1 MEKNILE
8 LLKELLEAIF
18 APLFGRPAPVAD
30 YVWPLS
36 NCATPDEMNTSFGP
50 RINNNKWDFHDGI
63 DLPAA
68 IGTNVH
74 AMRAGTVL
82 LADKGG
88 TDGFSSRHIVLK
100 VEDPNDGFI
109 YLVYLHLYSIAVSRG
124 DIVTQ
129 GQVIGTVGKDHA
141 HYPHLHFEF
150 RKGLPREIDSV
161 HPLGYLPYADTC
173 NCSPPVSDR
182 FNRLGQRMA
191 ARLLFGAS
199 SRLEGDLK
207 RVEVDLN
214 QGDTLLACR
223 FVDFDN
229 KNTVHEGN
237 SDTRIFRKNIGVEG
251 YQKSQMNDP
260 KRLRND
266 LKYGVLVINIPSK
279 CDKLVARVIDVGN
292 NIATSAAIAVPNQTA
307 TDEYIDFEGDEVP
320 PKDWKVVTSTTGDG
334 TSVEFNDS
342 AAHTGLRGMRCVDD
356 STTETTTQRAG
367 IQRELPA
374 GRFEW
379 IAEAWFNPTD
389 LNLKSDPPQSVFLLY
404 FLSGDN
410 LSVAARIRNKGGS
423 MLAGIVAKEPDGKF
437 KGSDSPAV
445 IDLNVWRKW
454 RLHLLRIG
462 TRETTAVLYLDE
474 GGKMVEKERIN
485 WDSTAFEPLV
495 LRAGIGLSS
504 AGATATVLT
513 DELRLTE
520 RNLGLTTENKI
531 GSE

>member
-1 MEKNILE
+1 MEKSIIEIFKKLV
-8 LLKELLEAIF
+8 EAIF

-74 AMRAGTVL
+74 AMRSGTVHF
-82 LADKGG
+82 AGPGG
-88 TDGFSSRHIVLK
+88 TDGFSSQHIVLQ
-100 VEDPNDGFI
+100 VEDPNDGLM
-109 YLVYLHLYSIAVSRG
+109 YLVYLHLDSIDPAVTEG
-124 DIVTQ
+124 AIVTQ
-129 GQVIGTVGKDHA
+129 GQVIGTVGKDDA
-141 HYPHLHFEF
+141 TYPHLHFEF
-150 RKGLPREIDSV
+150 RKGTLKEIGSV

-173 NCSPPVSDR
+173 NFSPPVSDR
-182 FNRLGQRMA
+182 FNRLGSLMA
-191 ARLLFGAS
+191 ARLIFNAS
-199 SRLEGDLK
+199 SKLEGDLK

-214 QGDTLLACR
+214 QGDTLLECR

-229 KNTVHEGN
+229 KKTINEGN
-237 SDTRIFRKNIGVEG
+237 SDTRIFKKNIGVEG
-251 YQKSQMNDP
+251 YQKSNMDAQG
-260 KRLRND
+260 RTD
-266 LKYGVLVINIPSK
+266 LKYGVLIREIPLN

-292 NIATSAAIAVPNQTA
+292 NIAASGAIVVPNKTA
-307 TDEYIDFEGDEVP
+307 TDEYIDFEDGEMP
-320 PKDWKVVTSTTGDG
+320 PTGWTKLQSSG
-334 TSVEFNDS
+334 TSVVNDS
-342 AAHTGLRGMRCVDD
+342 TAAHSGLRGMLCIDD

-367 IQRELPA
+367 IEFTLPA

-379 IAEAWFNPTD
+379 IAEAWFYPKELYLAQD
-389 LNLKSDPPQSVFLLY
+389 QSIFLLY

-410 LSVAARIRNKGGS
+410 LSVAARIRNHCGS
-423 MLAGIVAKEPDGKF
+423 LLAGIAFKEPDGSP
-437 KGSDSPAV
+437 KGKDSDEV
-445 IDLNVWRKW
+445 IEPGVWRKW

-474 GGKMVEKERIN
+474 GDKMVEIDRID
-485 WDSTAFEPLV
+485 WDSTAFEPLA

-504 AGATATVLT
+504 AGAKATVLT

-520 RNLGLTTENKI
+520 TLVC
-531 GSE
+531 